1 MPKKKTKKKIDKDK
15 VIETLY
21 AELERK
27 DKLIEK
33 LKEENLLLMKTALKA
48 AEKQKKAEEKLGK

>member
-1 MPKKKTKKKIDKDK
+1 MTKKKSDKKDK

-21 AELERK
+21 SELERK

-33 LKEENLLLMKTALKA
+33 LREENNVLMKTALKN
-48 AEKQKKAEEKLGK
+48 AEEKLKK